1 MTGRGRRWPASRI
14 ALALY
19 PFVAGAVAV
28 NLFFLALLG
37 RAVGGPDLSP
47 VAAVGWGA
55 LLGVPVT
62 VWFGRYMRRLMDEA
76 DADG

>member
-1 MTGRGRRWPASRI
+1 M
-14 ALALY
+14 LY
-19 PFVAGAVAV
+19 PCAAGAMAV

-37 RAVGGPDLSP
+37 RAVGGPDLTP

-55 LLGVPVT
+55 LVGVPVAL
-62 VWFGRYMRRLMDEA
+62 WFGRHMRRLMDKA